1 VINILLAG
9 ATVIDGTGA
18 PRLQADIGIEG
29 DRITALGDLSDAE
42 AHSRLDVSGLVV
54 APGFVDIHSHSD
66 LSLLSAPGARS
77 KIRQG
82 ITTEVLGN
90 CGFSPAPV
98 PSGRA
103 AEVRG
108 AIALI
113 DLDRG
118 VDVDWTG
125 MAGYRTALADA
136 ATALNVATLVGHVAL
151 RVAIAG
157 EGGAALD
164 GVQLHQLEE
173 AADAALDEGAVGVST
188 GLMYPPAISADS
200 VELEV
205 LGRVVARH
213 DAVFAMH
220 MRNYTDKLEAS
231 VAEAI
236 AVARATGCRLQL
248 SHLAVAGKRNWGS
261 VARALEQVDRA
272 LADGFDVG
280 VDVYPY
286 LAGSANLSQLLPDWA
301 QEGGAPAITDRLAD
315 SSVRERI
322 LDEWQTSLFL
332 GWGEVFVSFVDAE
345 LEADTLG
352 RSVEEASAALG
363 LAPDAGALELIAR
376 TEDRVQMV
384 AFGRS
389 EIDLKSALHHEATV
403 IGSDGLS
410 LDPGG
415 PTGVG
420 RPHPRSYGC
429 YPRLLGR
436 IVREDGI
443 LTLERAVAM
452 STLLPAQRVGLR
464 DRGSVRVGSYA
475 DLVVFDAEGIIDH
488 ATFEE
493 PARFP
498 DGIIHV
504 FVNGK
509 AVISDGGEVA
519 GPGPGRVLESGRAG

>member
-1 VINILLAG
+1 MHDIVLAG
-9 ATVIDGTGA
+9 ATVIDGTSA
-18 PRLQADIGIEG
+18 ARRQADIGIDG
-29 DRITALGDLSDAE
+29 DRITVVGDLGDAP
-42 AHSRLDVSGLVV
+42 ARSRLDVSGLVV
-54 APGFVDIHSHSD
+54 APGFVDIHTHSD
-66 LSLLSAPGARS
+66 LSLLSNPGARS

-98 PSGRA
+98 PPARA
-103 AEVRG
+103 DEVRG

-113 DLDRG
+113 DLDR
-118 VDVDWTG
+118 DVAMDWTG

-136 ATALNVATLVGHVAL
+136 ATALNVATLVGHVTL
-151 RVAIAG
+151 RVAVAG
-157 EGGAALD
+157 AGGATLD
-164 GVQLHQLEE
+164 RAQLQALEE

-200 VELEV
+200 TELEA
-205 LGRVVARH
+205 LGRSVARH
-213 DAVFAMH
+213 DAVFSMH

-236 AVARATGCRLQL
+236 GVARATGCRLQL
-248 SHLAVAGKRNWGS
+248 SHLAVAGRRNWGS
-261 VARALEQVDRA
+261 VARALEQIDQA
-272 LADGFDVG
+272 LADGLDVG
-280 VDVYPY
+280 LDVYPY
-286 LAGSANLSQLLPDWA
+286 LAGSANLSQLLPNWA
-301 QEGGAPAITDRLAD
+301 QEGGPAAITERLAV
-315 SSVRERI
+315 SSIRARI

-332 GWGEVFVSFVDAE
+332 GWGEVFVSFVDAD
-345 LEADTLG
+345 LEEDTLG
-352 RSVEEASAALG
+352 KSIEEASSALG

-389 EIDLKSALHHEATV
+389 EADLEAALHHAAAV

-410 LDPGG
+410 LDPDG

-436 IVREDGI
+436 TVREDGI
-443 LTLERAVAM
+443 LSLERAVAM
-452 STLLPAQRVGLR
+452 STLLPAERAGLR
-464 DRGSVRVGSYA
+464 DRGSVRVGAYA
-475 DLVVFDAEGIIDH
+475 DLVVFDAERIIDR

-493 PARFP
+493 PARFSE
-498 DGIIHV
+498 GVVHV
-504 FVNGK
+504 FVNGD
-509 AVISDGGEVA
+509 AVIRDGDEVG
-519 GPGPGRVLESGRAG
+519 GPGPGRVLDPGRSG